1 VVAVR
6 ILLLADS
13 DDAATWL
20 AATLGTGGLTA
31 TCERAADEASARAQL
46 AEEPWDLVVASFAGP
61 RPPLALG
68 AVRDR
73 ITGVDPPLVIVADRF
88 EDVAEAALRLG
99 AGVCRR
105 GEGFAHLGPALERA
119 ARERTSRSEPRDGG
133 FADGQRQILES
144 IAAGRPL
151 GEVLERIVTLIE
163 AQGDGMLCSIL
174 LLDEDGQRL
183 RHGAAPHLPRTLIEG
198 IDGAQIGPGEGSCG
212 AAAYLG
218 AVVVVEDIGTHPN
231 WVRYQHL
238 AIPFGLRACWSTPIS
253 AAPGGEVLGTFA
265 MYYRAA
271 RKPTARERRW
281 VERATHLAFIAIS
294 RERTERAVRQLDARY
309 RQIVDTAYEGVWLLD
324 ADARTLLVNGRTAR
338 MLGYEADELLG
349 RRIVEFMDDASRA
362 AAEGTFIQRLRTASE
377 QFEFRFR
384 RQDGTSFWA
393 LVAGSPIHDQKQE
406 VVGALAMITDITEL
420 KQTEEALR
428 RSEAELRVVFDNAAL
443 GMALVD
449 AGGRVSRSNP
459 ALQQFLGHPEAELE
473 GRPFADLVHP
483 EDRQAG
489 LELHR
494 SLLAGERDF
503 YQIEARCL
511 RRDGAVVWGR
521 MSASLV
527 RTAGQGARSAIM
539 MLENVTERRR
549 MEEAVRSSERLR
561 TLMYSAVSDTLFYI
575 GVERGP
581 RFRFLSINPAF
592 SRATGLRE
600 DQVIGRPVE
609 EVIPEPSRA
618 LVLEQYARAIQQRRT
633 VTWDEVSVYPAG
645 TRYGE
650 VSITPIFDGDGHCTN
665 LVGTVHDVTERRLT
679 EERLAA
685 QAALL
690 DKAKDAILVVDLDG
704 SIQYWNKGAE
714 RLYGWSSEEA
724 LGRRVLD
731 LIHRDVA
738 AFEAGRRRMVEAG
751 EWSGELAQ
759 VTKEGRPIVAE
770 VSATLIRDGEGRARS
785 VFAIGTDI
793 TERKRLEVQV
803 FHNQRLES
811 LGTLAGGIAHDFNNL
826 LSAILGNLEFA
837 LQELPQDHRAREPLA
852 EIGNASRWGV
862 ELVRQLLTF
871 SRRDESRR
879 RRVELQP
886 LVNEALGLLRAA
898 LPRSTR
904 VETRL
909 GSPPPEILADPVQI
923 RQIVMNL
930 GSNAAHAMS
939 GPPSASASS
948 GVIEVQIDRVVLER
962 ELAARSTVLLPG
974 TYARLTV
981 TDSGCGID
989 AATLDR
995 IFDPFYT
1002 TKEPGRGTGL
1012 GLSVV
1017 HGIVRNHDG
1026 GIVVESTPG
1035 QGTSFSVYFPAAPPR
1050 EGRTPETAAGR
1061 SSP

>member
-1 VVAVR
+1 
-6 ILLLADS
+6 
-13 DDAATWL
+13 
-20 AATLGTGGLTA
+20 
-31 TCERAADEASARAQL
+31 
-46 AEEPWDLVVASFAGP
+46 
-61 RPPLALG
+61 
-68 AVRDR
+68 
-73 ITGVDPPLVIVADRF
+73 
-88 EDVAEAALRLG
+88 
-99 AGVCRR
+99 
-105 GEGFAHLGPALERA
+105 
-119 ARERTSRSEPRDGG
+119 
-133 FADGQRQILES
+133 
-144 IAAGRPL
+144 
-151 GEVLERIVTLIE
+151 VT
-163 AQGDGMLCSIL
+163 
-174 LLDEDGQRL
+174 
-183 RHGAAPHLPRTLIEG
+183 
-198 IDGAQIGPGEGSCG
+198 
-212 AAAYLG
+212 
-218 AVVVVEDIGTHPN
+218 
-231 WVRYQHL
+231 
-238 AIPFGLRACWSTPIS
+238 
-253 AAPGGEVLGTFA
+253 
-265 MYYRAA
+265 
-271 RKPTARERRW
+271 
-281 VERATHLAFIAIS
+281 
-294 RERTERAVRQLDARY
+294 
-309 RQIVDTAYEGVWLLD
+309 
-324 ADARTLLVNGRTAR
+324 
-338 MLGYEADELLG
+338 
-349 RRIVEFMDDASRA
+349 
-362 AAEGTFIQRLRTASE
+362 
-377 QFEFRFR
+377 
-384 RQDGTSFWA
+384 
-393 LVAGSPIHDQKQE
+393 
-406 VVGALAMITDITEL
+406 
-420 KQTEEALR
+420 
-428 RSEAELRVVFDNAAL
+428 
-443 GMALVD
+443 
-449 AGGRVSRSNP
+449 
-459 ALQQFLGHPEAELE
+459 
-473 GRPFADLVHP
+473 
-483 EDRQAG
+483 
-489 LELHR
+489 
-494 SLLAGERDF
+494 GERDF

-511 RRDGAVVWGR
+511 RREGAVVWGR

-527 RTAGQGARSAIM
+527 RTAGQTARGAIV
-539 MLENVTERRR
+539 MLEDVTERRR

-600 DQVIGRPVE
+600 DQVIGRPVD

-650 VSITPIFDGDGHCTN
+650 VSITPIFDRDGHCTN

-679 EERLAA
+679 EQRLAA

-690 DKAKDAILVVDLDG
+690 DKAKDAILVVDFDG
-704 SIQYWNKGAE
+704 GIQYWNKGAE

-724 LGRRVLD
+724 VGRRVLD
-731 LIHRDVA
+731 LIHHDVA
-738 AFEAGRRRMVEAG
+738 AFEAGRRRMIETG

-759 VTKEGRPIVAE
+759 VTKGGRPIITE
-770 VSATLIRDGEGRARS
+770 VNATLIRDEEGRARS

-826 LSAILGNLEFA
+826 LAAILGNLEFA
-837 LQELPQDHRAREPLA
+837 LQELPQDHRAREPLG

-871 SRRDESRR
+871 SRRDEPRR

-886 LVNEALGLLRAA
+886 LVQEALGLLRAA

-904 VETRL
+904 VETRF
-909 GSPPPEILADPVQI
+909 GSPTPEILADPIQI

-939 GPPSASASS
+939 GAASS
-948 GVIEVQIDRVVLER
+948 GVIEVQVDRVVLEG
-962 ELAARSTVLLPG
+962 ELHARSTVLRPG

-981 TDSGCGID
+981 TDTGCGID
-989 AATLDR
+989 AATLER
-995 IFDPFYT
+995 VFDPFYT